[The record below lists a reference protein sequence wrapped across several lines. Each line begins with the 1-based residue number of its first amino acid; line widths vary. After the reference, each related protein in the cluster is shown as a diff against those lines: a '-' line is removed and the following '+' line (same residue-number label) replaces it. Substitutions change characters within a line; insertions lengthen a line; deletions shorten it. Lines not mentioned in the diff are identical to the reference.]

1 MLDFSFRF
9 DALSHR
15 SSGNSLNVSENMG
28 VVSKTSTPLSGSLEN
43 LGGGELLRKNFGGA
57 NSTSS
62 QRCVLISFRS
72 LTDCVVFS
80 SPYFW
85 EGHNI
90 KMHFIGLRMVM
101 GNAVL
106 KATQS
111 QIGCLILSCYSNQW
125 LDEKLTTLISLI
137 LLKMGLNWKYL
148 LRFSCLLCL
157 QS

>member
-1 MLDFSFRF
+1 MHALDSKINSYNNLLWWIFFLSFRF

-62 QRCVLISFRS
+62 QRCVLKSFRSMTNS

-80 SPYFW
+80 SPYF
-85 EGHNI
+85 
-90 KMHFIGLRMVM
+90 
-101 GNAVL
+101 
-106 KATQS
+106 
-111 QIGCLILSCYSNQW
+111 
-125 LDEKLTTLISLI
+125 
-137 LLKMGLNWKYL
+137 
-148 LRFSCLLCL
+148 
-157 QS
+157 

>member
-1 MLDFSFRF
+1 MHALDSKINSYNNLLWWIFFSFRF

-62 QRCVLISFRS
+62 QRYVLKSFRSMTNS

-80 SPYFW
+80 SP
-85 EGHNI
+85 
-90 KMHFIGLRMVM
+90 HF
-101 GNAVL
+101 
-106 KATQS
+106 
-111 QIGCLILSCYSNQW
+111 
-125 LDEKLTTLISLI
+125 
-137 LLKMGLNWKYL
+137 
-148 LRFSCLLCL
+148 
-157 QS
+157 